1 VAVRTEILPDGVGI
15 IEIKGSMISDGEVAE
30 LRRAVAEFV
39 DRRWRRLLIDFSET
53 MYMNS
58 TAVGVLVAAHTSYTK
73 RDWLLKLCAMNKH
86 VHVIFA
92 ITNLNKIFSVYD
104 TRDEALGAFAE
115 AESRRKPSQ

>member
-1 VAVRTEILPDGVGI
+1 MAIRTEILPGGVGI
-15 IEIKGSMISDGEVAE
+15 IEIRGSMIADDEVAE

-53 MYMNS
+53 MYLNS
-58 TAVGVLVAAHTSYTK
+58 TAIGVLVAAHTSYTK
-73 RDWLLKLCAMNKH
+73 RDWLLKLCSMNKH

-104 TRDEALGAFAE
+104 TRGEALSAFEDAE
-115 AESRRKPSQ
+115 RRRTPGQ